1 MKVVFWSNIYTRHQ
15 ESLSG
20 AFAGMA
26 EEYTFIA
33 ETEEKQSLELL
44 GKTARK
50 EPAFV
55 HHATS
60 GNRKKLIRWVTENAD
75 VVILGV
81 PAPDLVYACL
91 LKRILIFRYSERP
104 FKDDMSAVKRVI
116 RALRWR
122 TWNPPGASIY
132 LLCAGAYT
140 AGDYL
145 KIGMFRNRT
154 FKWGYFSEF
163 KRRQN
168 IEKLLNEKNY
178 SQILWAGRLLDWKH
192 PEAALYLAKELSEK
206 SIRFHLKLIGSGP
219 MRPELEKLRKTLN
232 IEQYVEMPETVS
244 PERLRETM
252 EQSGIFLMTSDRRE
266 GWGAVV
272 NEAMSC
278 GCTVIGSSQAGSV
291 PFLIKSGTNG
301 CLYRYGDQAEFFK
314 TAESLLQNPR
324 RQREMGEAACR
335 TIETEWNAE
344 EAAGRFMKLA
354 ESILTGRSPDEYE
367 SGPCS
372 RASLISEDQNLHD
385 SEGNEKKDR
394 PVPD

>member
-15 ESLSG
+15 ESLSN
-20 AFAGMA
+20 ALNGMA
-26 EEYTFIA
+26 EKYTFIA
-33 ETEEKQSLELL
+33 EMEEKQPLELL
-44 GKTARK
+44 GKAARK

-55 HHATS
+55 QHANNK
-60 GNRKKLIRWVTENAD
+60 NRKKLIRWVSENAD

-91 LKRILIFRYSERP
+91 KRRIPIFRYTERP
-104 FKDDMSAVKRVI
+104 FKGSMSVSKLI
-116 RALRWR
+116 LRALRWR
-122 TWNPPGASIY
+122 TWNPPGALIY
-132 LLCAGAYT
+132 MLCAGAYT

-163 KRRQN
+163 KRSQS
-168 IEKLLNEKNY
+168 IEELLDKKDC

-192 PEAALYLAKELSEK
+192 PETALFLAKELSGK
-206 SIRFHLKLIGSGP
+206 GLHFKLKLIGSGP
-219 MRPELEKLRKTLN
+219 MRPELEKLRKTLK
-232 IEQYVEMPETVS
+232 IEEYTELSESVS
-244 PERLRETM
+244 PEKLREIM
-252 EQSGIFLMTSDRRE
+252 ELSGIFLMTSDKHE

-278 GCTVIGSSQAGSV
+278 GCAVIGSSQTGSV
-291 PFLIKSGTNG
+291 PFLIKSGING
-301 CLYRYGDQAEFFK
+301 CMYSYSDQTELLKMAED
-314 TAESLLQNPR
+314 LLRNPDK
-324 RQREMGEAACR
+324 QKEMGEKACQ

-354 ESILTGRSPDEYE
+354 DCILKEGGLEEYE

-372 RASLISEDQNLHD
+372 RAILIPEDRH
-385 SEGNEKKDR
+385 
-394 PVPD
+394 